1 MIVAEV
7 HHVLEGVGQLLS
19 SPDAETQMAD
29 FWLVR
34 RERVPGDG
42 LDDVGR
48 VAGGA
53 GGDERRGGEV
63 EEVLGECDWGGGHG
77 RLRHVVR
84 RQQRED

>member
-7 HHVLEGVGQLLS
+7 HHVLEGARQLLG
-19 SPDAETQMAD
+19 SPDAQTELTEV
-29 FWLVR
+29 WLVW

-42 LDDVGR
+42 LDDVGG

-63 EEVLGECDWGGGHG
+63 EEMLGEGDWRGGHG
-77 RLRHVVR
+77 RLRHVVL
-84 RQQRED
+84 RQQGED